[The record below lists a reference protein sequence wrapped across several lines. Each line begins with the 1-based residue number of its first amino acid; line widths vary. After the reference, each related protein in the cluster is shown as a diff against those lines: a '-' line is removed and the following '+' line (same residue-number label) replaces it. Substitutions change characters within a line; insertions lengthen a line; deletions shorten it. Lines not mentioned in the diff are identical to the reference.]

1 MEPLLLAL
9 AFHVLISHQLLQ
21 RLFLGIDFADL
32 FQRALDETCIYIG
45 AEKLVHLREAE
56 LVVRLVL
63 LL

>member
-1 MEPLLLAL
+1 VKPLLLAL
-9 AFHVLISHQLLQ
+9 AFHVLVSHQLLQ

-32 FQRALDETCIYIG
+32 FQRALNETCVYIG
-45 AEKLVHLREAE
+45 AEELVHLSEAE